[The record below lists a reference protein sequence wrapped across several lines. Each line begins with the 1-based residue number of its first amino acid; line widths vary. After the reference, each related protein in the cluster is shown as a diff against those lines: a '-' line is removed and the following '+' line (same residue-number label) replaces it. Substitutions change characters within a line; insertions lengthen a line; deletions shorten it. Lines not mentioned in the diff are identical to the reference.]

1 MANPPTGRLDVHTPQ
16 TRKEDCT
23 LSYWWVNQGEN
34 FERAIKAH
42 TLWTLQDRGGIWSS
56 GRKEIF
62 ELRPGDIVIHHARKA
77 IRAVSQFAEA
87 ATSATRPAE
96 NPPRPGESWSDVGQ
110 RVELDILHPV
120 TIPQTQYATFI
131 SHGSGTTGP
140 LGVDGIAK
148 RRYLEQIDTRTA
160 HAILAACGV
169 EAPDLAPLP
178 SAWADGIDATDS
190 EALTK
195 ARLEQSKLRAFLLGT
210 SPTATCDL
218 CGRILPIDLIV
229 AAHIQLRSKL
239 TDQQRLQFKA
249 VAMLACTLGCD
260 ALYEAGYITVNS
272 NGIVTA
278 GKPPLTQALSKAVTG
293 LAGRTCPRH
302 NHLTAAHFAAR
313 HDSLMTGWEGT
324 SPD

>member
-1 MANPPTGRLDVHTPQ
+1 MRNRTFGFDPRTVDAVI
-16 TRKEDCT
+16 
-23 LSYWWVNQGEN
+23 LSHAHIDHSGNLPSLV
-34 FERAIKAH
+34 KAGY
-42 TLWTLQDRGGIWSS
+42 RGPI
-56 GRKEIF
+56 
-62 ELRPGDIVIHHARKA
+62 
-77 IRAVSQFAEA
+77 
-87 ATSATRPAE
+87 
-96 NPPRPGESWSDVGQ
+96 
-110 RVELDILHPV
+110 
-120 TIPQTQYATFI
+120 YAT
-131 SHGSGTTGP
+131 P
-140 LGVDGIAK
+140 
-148 RRYLEQIDTRTA
+148 
-160 HAILAACGV
+160 
-169 EAPDLAPLP
+169 
-178 SAWADGIDATDS
+178 
-190 EALTK
+190 
-195 ARLEQSKLRAFLLGT
+195 
-210 SPTATCDL
+210 ATCDL